1 MAGAGFT
8 PTNWIWRNG
17 EMVRWE
23 DANIHVLS
31 HVVHYGSSIFE
42 GIRCYN
48 TPTGPAIFRLP
59 EHLRRFYDSGRIYRM
74 EIGYDQTR
82 LAEACQLVVA
92 ENGLDECYLR
102 PIALRGYGSP
112 GINPLNSPIEV
123 FVMCWGWGAYL
134 GDAGLANGVDACISS
149 WHRMQPNTFPA
160 FAKAGGNYLSAQ
172 LMKMEA
178 IKNGYDEAI
187 ALGPGGMIS
196 EGSGQNVCLVREG
209 VLLTPQL
216 DGTFL
221 PGITR
226 DAVIQIARTEGI
238 EVREHPIPRE
248 LVYVADELF
257 FTGTAA
263 EITPIRSVDR
273 INVGDGKV
281 GRVTKLVQDKLLGIA
296 RGKYPDN
303 YDWLTPVRRAKDAT
317 KLRPEEA
324 LRKDATK
331 QRYEEPQRKPS
342 KTR

>member
-1 MAGAGFT
+1 MAGFT
-8 PTNWIWRNG
+8 PTDWIWRNG
-17 EMVRWE
+17 TMVRWD

-48 TPTGPAIFRLP
+48 TPDGPAIFRLQ
-59 EHLRRFYDSGRIYRM
+59 EHLRRFSDSARIYRM
-74 EIGYDQTR
+74 D
-82 LAEACQLVVA
+82 LAHDTNALVEACSQVVA

-112 GINPLNSPIEV
+112 GVNPLNSPIEV
-123 FVMCWGWGAYL
+123 FVICWGWGAYL
-134 GDAGLANGVDACISS
+134 GEAGMANGVDACISS
-149 WHRMQPNTFPA
+149 WQRMEPNTFPS

-187 ALGPGGMIS
+187 ALGPSGMVS
-196 EGSGQNVCLVREG
+196 EGSGQNICLVRDG

-226 DAVIQIARTEGI
+226 DAVMRIARAEGI
-238 EVREHPIPRE
+238 EVREQSIARE
-248 LVYVADELF
+248 MVYIADELF

-281 GRVTKLVQDKLLGIA
+281 GRVTKLIQDKLLGIA
-296 RGKYPDN
+296 RGKYEDRYN
-303 YDWLTPVRRAKDAT
+303 WLTRVQKKDVAKQRADAPRKMAT
-317 KLRPEEA
+317 KGR
-324 LRKDATK
+324 
-331 QRYEEPQRKPS
+331 
-342 KTR
+342 